1 MKQPILILSSLLCMC
16 ITPCAFASDSLEEEE
31 LVATEPVVVA
41 EEETADDNMGMVIE
55 ETEIVEEEIP
65 VDNVMVS
72 DSKYL
77 TDTMDEIAKTRA
89 RVDALLI
96 PKKLKKNLWM
106 DDPVPGNQSIQ
117 SVVMGPME
125 LPSAKMKKSHKNV
138 QKAKNSAFTLG
149 EQSYYGETVYI
160 INNFL
165 SGGADNVSEIDGNY
179 TGGKMLPEYKGCPFS
194 QPKECAVWIRKPV
207 VSETVSPRSK
217 YLRTGI
223 MCDISDKIAE
233 NPNISA
239 NDKTM
244 APLLSRYRVLMRASQ
259 SCCTGGIT
267 YKLKKA
273 GATNELIYKFLSDD
287 ANFSGFGNKCLV
299 MTDSQIDSTDKYEA
313 TAGMIADVRNGCLCK
328 SKSTIKALLA
338 PFEQLYKEYP
348 AFADAPFEYKHY
360 DGVGRAVKDSVNT
373 DVQNVL
379 KQLEMCP

>member
-1 MKQPILILSSLLCMC
+1 MC
-16 ITPCAFASDSLEEEE
+16 AMPCAFASDSLEEEE
-31 LVATEPVVVA
+31 LVAAEPVVVA
-41 EEETADDNMGMVIE
+41 TEEPADDDSGLVIT

-65 VDNVMVS
+65 ADNVMVS
-72 DSKYL
+72 DSKYI

-89 RVDALLI
+89 RVDELLL
-96 PKKLKKNLWM
+96 PRKLKKNLWM
-106 DDPVPGNQSIQ
+106 DDPLPSNQSIQ

-125 LPSAKMKKSHKNV
+125 LPSSAVKKSHKHV

-179 TGGKMLPEYKGCPFS
+179 TGDKTGYALGGKMLPEYKGCPFS
-194 QPKECAVWIRKPV
+194 KPAECAVWIRKPV

-223 MCDISDKIAE
+223 MCDISDKIE
-233 NPNISA
+233 KNPNISA

-273 GATNELIYKFLSDD
+273 GATSELIYKFLADD
-287 ANFSGFGNKCLV
+287 ANFSGFGNRCLV
-299 MTDSQIDSTDKYEA
+299 MNDEQIDTTDKYEA
-313 TAGMIADVRNGCLCK
+313 TAGMVADVRNGCICK
-328 SKSTIKALLA
+328 SKTNIRALLA

-348 AFADAPFEYKHY
+348 AFANAPFEYKHY
-360 DGVGRAVKDSVNT
+360 DGVGRAVTDSVNA

-379 KQLEMCP
+379 RQLEMCP